1 MSLEEFSVRWRR
13 AVVTGAGKDID
24 RSICLALA
32 EADADVL
39 AFSHNADD
47 LATLRDE
54 IYALGALCRHR
65 RRRVQPRRC
74 PGQHR
79 CKHAFKMGMSDQAEF
94 DADVRRIRHDLE
106 GLFGHH
112 DGRRASTE
120 HGGGGAV
127 SR

>member
-54 IYALGALCRHR
+54 IYALGGTVSSSSATCPTPTMSGAAQ
-65 RRRVQPRRC
+65 VQTR
-74 PGQHR
+74 
-79 CKHAFKMGMSDQAEF
+79 
-94 DADVRRIRHDLE
+94 L
-106 GLFGHH
+106 
-112 DGRRASTE
+112 
-120 HGGGGAV
+120 
-127 SR
+127 